1 MNMLKELR
9 KNKGVTQKD
18 VADAIGVSQVA
29 YSYYELG
36 KREPPF
42 ETLKTLADY
51 FGVSVDVLLGR
62 ASDTEQ
68 PSSAQWPKMVT
79 PARKPI
85 GRNYKRFPVYAFL
98 ACGSPEDMTDYIIDE
113 IYLDDSV
120 WEGHDVMVAR
130 TQGDSMSPSIKSGDQ
145 VVIDRSDVE
154 PINGKIYAVQVNGD
168 TATLK
173 QVNVSTD
180 GIDLVPVNPAY
191 QTIHYT
197 ADQCASMPVR
207 ILGRLIYSER
217 KW

>member
-1 MNMLKELR
+1 MNSLRELR
-9 KNKGVTQKD
+9 KIKGVTQKD
-18 VADAIGVSQVA
+18 VADTIGVSQVA

-42 ETLKTLADY
+42 ETLTALADY

-62 ASDTEQ
+62 SNTEQ
-68 PSSAQWPKMVT
+68 SSSAQWPRTIT
-79 PARKPI
+79 PAKKPV

-120 WEGHDVMVAR
+120 WEGRDVMVAR
-130 TQGDSMSPSIKSGDQ
+130 TQGDSMAPSIKSGDQ
-145 VVIDRSDVE
+145 VVIDRSDIE
-154 PINGKIYAVQVNGD
+154 PFNGKIYAVQVNGD

-173 QVNVSTD
+173 QVNVSAD
-180 GIDLVPVNPAY
+180 GIDLVPMNPAY

-197 ADQCASMPVR
+197 ADQCVSMPVR

>member
-1 MNMLKELR
+1 MNSLRELR
-9 KNKGVTQKD
+9 KIKGVTQKD
-18 VADAIGVSQVA
+18 VADTIGVSQVA

-42 ETLKTLADY
+42 ETLTALADY

-62 ASDTEQ
+62 SNTEQ
-68 PSSAQWPKMVT
+68 SSSAQWPRTIT
-79 PARKPI
+79 PARKPV

-98 ACGSPEDMTDYIIDE
+98 ACGSPEDMNDYIIDE

-120 WEGHDVMVAR
+120 YEGRDVMVAR
-130 TQGDSMSPSIKSGDQ
+130 TQGDSMAPSIKSGDQ
-145 VVIDRSDVE
+145 VVIDRSDVD

-173 QVNVSTD
+173 QVNVSAD
-180 GIDLVPVNPAY
+180 GIDLVPMNPAY

-197 ADQCASMPVR
+197 AEQCASMPVR

>member
-1 MNMLKELR
+1 MDTLKQLR
-9 KNKGVTQKD
+9 KAKGVTQQE
-18 VADAIGVSQVA
+18 VADYLGVNRV
-29 YSYYELG
+29 SYTDYENG
-36 KREPPF
+36 KNKISPER
-42 ETLKTLADY
+42 LSKLADY

-62 ASDTEQ
+62 ANGEQ
-68 PSSAQWPKMVT
+68 PSTTWPRTIT
-79 PARKPI
+79 PARKPV

-120 WEGHDVMVAR
+120 YEGRDVMVAR
-130 TQGDSMSPSIKSGDQ
+130 TQGDSMAPSIKSGDQ
-145 VVIDRSDVE
+145 VVIDRADVD

-173 QVNVSTD
+173 QVNVSAD
-180 GIDLVPVNPAY
+180 GLDLIPMNPAY

-197 ADQCASMPVR
+197 ADQCATMPVR

>member
-1 MNMLKELR
+1 MNSLRELR
-9 KNKGVTQKD
+9 KIKGVTQKD
-18 VADAIGVSQVA
+18 VADTIGVSQVA

-42 ETLKTLADY
+42 ETLTALADY
-51 FGVSVDVLLGR
+51 FGVSVDELLGR
-62 ASDTEQ
+62 SNTEHS
-68 PSSAQWPKMVT
+68 SSAQWPRTIT
-79 PARKPI
+79 PARKPV

-120 WEGHDVMVAR
+120 YEGRDVMVAR
-130 TQGDSMSPSIKSGDQ
+130 TQGDSMAPSIKSGDQ
-145 VVIDRSDVE
+145 VVIDRSDIE
-154 PINGKIYAVQVNGD
+154 PFNGKIYAVQVNGD

-173 QVNVSTD
+173 QVFVSED
-180 GIDLVPVNPAY
+180 GIDLVPMNPAY

-197 ADQCASMPVR
+197 ADQCATMPVR

>member
-1 MNMLKELR
+1 MNSLRELR
-9 KNKGVTQKD
+9 KIKGVTQKD
-18 VADAIGVSQVA
+18 VADTIGVSQVA

-42 ETLKTLADY
+42 ETLTALADY

-62 ASDTEQ
+62 SNTEQ
-68 PSSAQWPKMVT
+68 SSSAQWPRTIT
-79 PARKPI
+79 PARKPV

-120 WEGHDVMVAR
+120 YEGRDVMVAR
-130 TQGDSMSPSIKSGDQ
+130 TQGDSMAPSIKSGDQ
-145 VVIDRSDVE
+145 VVIDRSDIE
-154 PINGKIYAVQVNGD
+154 PFNGKIYAVQVNGD

-173 QVNVSTD
+173 QVNVSAD
-180 GIDLVPVNPAY
+180 GIDLVPMNPAY

>member
-1 MNMLKELR
+1 MDTLKQLR
-9 KNKGVTQKD
+9 KVKGVTQQE
-18 VADAIGVSQVA
+18 VADYLGVNRV
-29 YSYYELG
+29 SYTDYENG
-36 KREPPF
+36 KNKISPER
-42 ETLKTLADY
+42 LSKLADY

-62 ASDTEQ
+62 SNTEQ
-68 PSSAQWPKMVT
+68 SSSAQWPRT
-79 PARKPI
+79 IIPARKPV

-120 WEGHDVMVAR
+120 YEGRDVMVAR
-130 TQGDSMSPSIKSGDQ
+130 TQGDSMAPSIKSGDQ
-145 VVIDRSDVE
+145 VVIDRSDIE
-154 PINGKIYAVQVNGD
+154 PFNGKIYAVQVNGD

-173 QVNVSTD
+173 QVNVSAD
-180 GIDLVPVNPAY
+180 GIDLVPMNPAY

-197 ADQCASMPVR
+197 AEQCATMPVR

>member
-1 MNMLKELR
+1 MNRIYELR
-9 KNKGVTQKD
+9 KNAGLTQSELAKVLGVTD
-18 VADAIGVSQVA
+18 VAVSKWE
-29 YSYYELG
+29 SG
-36 KREPPF
+36 KQNSSS
-42 ETLKTLADY
+42 KTMTKLADY

-62 ASDTEQ
+62 SNTEQ
-68 PSSAQWPKMVT
+68 SSSAQWPRT
-79 PARKPI
+79 IIPARKPV

-120 WEGHDVMVAR
+120 YEGRDVMVAR
-130 TQGDSMSPSIKSGDQ
+130 TQGDSMAPSIKSGDQ
-145 VVIDRSDVE
+145 VVIDRSDIE
-154 PINGKIYAVQVNGD
+154 PFNGKIYAVQVNGD

-173 QVNVSTD
+173 QVNVSAD
-180 GIDLVPVNPAY
+180 GIDLVPMNPAY

-197 ADQCASMPVR
+197 AEQCATMPVR

>member
-1 MNMLKELR
+1 MNSLRELR
-9 KNKGVTQKD
+9 KIKGVTQKD
-18 VADAIGVSQVA
+18 VADTIGVSQVA

-42 ETLKTLADY
+42 ETLTALADY

-62 ASDTEQ
+62 SNTEQ
-68 PSSAQWPKMVT
+68 SSSAQWPRTIT
-79 PARKPI
+79 PARKPV

-120 WEGHDVMVAR
+120 YEGRDVMVAR
-130 TQGDSMSPSIKSGDQ
+130 TQGDSMAPSIKSGDQ
-145 VVIDRSDVE
+145 VVIDRSDIE
-154 PINGKIYAVQVNGD
+154 PFNGKIYAVQVNGD
-168 TATLK
+168 AATLK
-173 QVNVSTD
+173 QVNVSAD
-180 GIDLVPVNPAY
+180 GIDLVPMNPAY

>member
-1 MNMLKELR
+1 MNSLRELR
-9 KNKGVTQKD
+9 KIKGVTQKD
-18 VADAIGVSQVA
+18 VADTIGVSQVA

-42 ETLKTLADY
+42 ETLTALADY

-62 ASDTEQ
+62 SNTEQ
-68 PSSAQWPKMVT
+68 SSSAQWPRT
-79 PARKPI
+79 ITSARKPV

-120 WEGHDVMVAR
+120 YEGRDVMVAR
-130 TQGDSMSPSIKSGDQ
+130 TQGDSMAPSIKSGDQ
-145 VVIDRSDVE
+145 VVIDRSDIE
-154 PINGKIYAVQVNGD
+154 PFNGKIYAVQVNGD

-173 QVNVSTD
+173 QVNVSAD
-180 GIDLVPVNPAY
+180 GIDLVPMNPAY

-197 ADQCASMPVR
+197 AEQCASMPVR

>member
-1 MNMLKELR
+1 MNRIYELR
-9 KNKGVTQKD
+9 KNAGLTQADLAKALGVTD
-18 VADAIGVSQVA
+18 VAVSKWE
-29 YSYYELG
+29 SG
-36 KREPPF
+36 KQNPSS
-42 ETLKTLADY
+42 KTMTKLADY

-62 ASDTEQ
+62 SNTEQ
-68 PSSAQWPKMVT
+68 SSSAQWPKTIMS
-79 PARKPI
+79 AKKPI

-120 WEGHDVMVAR
+120 YEGRDVMVAR
-130 TQGDSMSPSIKSGDQ
+130 TQGDSMAPSIKSGDQ
-145 VVIDRSDVE
+145 VVIDRSDVD

-173 QVNVSTD
+173 QVFVSAD
-180 GIDLVPVNPAY
+180 GIDLVPMNPAY

-197 ADQCASMPVR
+197 AEQCATMPVR